1 MRGEA
6 VNFPSQP
13 LPRVGEGYAPSFPN
27 DQIMPTESVRFFET
41 QFRLQ
46 VDTGEFAL
54 NPFERLALPYL
65 KGDVL
70 DLGCGLGNLAL
81 EAARAG
87 CQVTALDGSPT
98 GIARIREA
106 AASQGTNQGL
116 TLEAHEADLS
126 HYVID
131 RDYDAIVAIGLLMF
145 FPRERAEAMLADI
158 VAHVKPGG
166 IAVLNTLT
174 VGTSFLGMFEPGHY
188 HLFPV
193 GAMKAA
199 LTGWE
204 ILAQS
209 HDTFPAPGDTLKV
222 FDTVIARRP

>member
-1 MRGEA
+1 MSS
-6 VNFPSQP
+6 VN
-13 LPRVGEGYAPSFPN
+13 
-27 DQIMPTESVRFFET
+27 FFET
-41 QFRLQ
+41 QFQRQ
-46 VDTGEFAL
+46 VSSGEFAL

-65 KGDVL
+65 HGEVL

-87 CQVTALDGSPT
+87 CRVTALDGSPT
-98 GIARIREA
+98 GIARIRESA
-106 AASQGTNQGL
+106 ARLDTNQDTNQGL
-116 TLEAHEADLS
+116 ALEAHEADLAR
-126 HYVID
+126 YAID

-145 FPRERAEAMLADI
+145 FPRDRAEAMLADI

-166 IAVLNTLT
+166 VAVLNVLT
-174 VGTSFLGMFEPGHY
+174 EGTSFLGMFEPGHY

-199 LTGWE
+199 LPGWT
-204 ILAQS
+204 ILAES
-209 HDTFPAPGDTLKV
+209 RDSFPAPGDTLKV

>member
-1 MRGEA
+1 M
-6 VNFPSQP
+6 S
-13 LPRVGEGYAPSFPN
+13 
-27 DQIMPTESVRFFET
+27 SVDFFDT
-41 QFRLQ
+41 QFQRQ
-46 VDTGEFAL
+46 VSASEFAL

-87 CQVTALDGSPT
+87 CRVTALDGSPT
-98 GIARIREA
+98 GIARIRESA
-106 AASQGTNQGL
+106 ANQGL
-116 TLEAHEADLS
+116 AVEAHEADLS
-126 HYVID
+126 TYAIG

-145 FPRERAEAMLADI
+145 FSQPQAEAMLADI
-158 VAHVKPGG
+158 VVHVKSGG
-166 IAVLNTLT
+166 VVVLNVLT
-174 VGTSFLGMFEPGHY
+174 VDTSFLGMFEPGHY

-199 LTGWE
+199 LPGWE
-204 ILAQS
+204 ILAES